1 MVPLEDIEKI
11 LSDIRLA
18 IDEGKFQ
25 PIERGK
31 NKYTLSMLGISWDDV
46 KSEIYELTATEYF
59 QGPEVDRDDPHSDRF
74 WMFKKSIDGQVIYIK
89 FKVLYMKDGRVKV
102 VSFHLD
108 QP

>member
-11 LSDIRLA
+11 LSDMRLA

-46 KSEIYELTATEYF
+46 K
-59 QGPEVDRDDPHSDRF
+59 
-74 WMFKKSIDGQVIYIK
+74 
-89 FKVLYMKDGRVKV
+89 
-102 VSFHLD
+102 
-108 QP
+108 